1 MIPGI
6 PTQTL
11 FNPQENYPPGVLR
24 SALIQLPGSGDT
36 LDIQFFPECQEIV
49 FATDNRT
56 SDTVSLREE
65 RLKKW
70 NCSRTTRGDDSW
82 SLDEISSEKKKWK
95 DGNLQVEWD
104 RDKCEMLKDDIA
116 KIEEILEWQERDLRD
131 MEVGADELLQRVPDN
146 EEMDEWLDAHT
157 FTEEEEE
164 FFENEIASMN
174 LHHLRASSGPP
185 TDDYY
190 MRVSYDKDTGLPT
203 EGGQCWRTEE
213 WCPGSGRLSLISLP
227 EDYGRFSSFNEDFV
241 EFGIQWPDHIKEKVE
256 RASWDRRFS
265 GLKSCGGWMEDEADN
280 EGRFVANGL
289 VQKVA
294 RGLEGLEKG
303 AVIRTEYGDCD
314 LQHEEVMKHEL
325 AEGMEIKI
333 LCKDNDILKDWAKPI
348 KCLKVLLAGEGSCKE
363 VAMYKM

>member
-24 SALIQLPGSGDT
+24 SAVIQLPGSGDT

-49 FATDNRT
+49 FAMDNRT
-56 SDTVSLREE
+56 SDTVSLREG

-82 SLDEISSEKKKWK
+82 SLDEISSEKTKWK

-116 KIEEILEWQERDLRD
+116 KIEEILDWQERDLRD
-131 MEVGADELLQRVPDN
+131 MEIGADELLQRVPDN
-146 EEMDEWLDAHT
+146 EEMDEWVNAHT
-157 FTEEEEE
+157 FTEEEGA

-213 WCPGSGRLSLISLP
+213 WCPKMGRMELMRVP
-227 EDYGRFSSFNEDFV
+227 ENYGCFSTFNPHYKP
-241 EFGIQWPDHIKEKVE
+241 FGIQWPEKVAE
-256 RASWDRRFS
+256 KTEEECYDRRFS
-265 GLKSCGGWMEDEADN
+265 GLQSCGRWMQWIMDN
-280 EGRFVANGL
+280 DGRFVANG
-289 VQKVA
+289 VVKEKVPFSINSLLW
-294 RGLEGLEKG
+294 GSIVE
-303 AVIRTEYGDCD
+303 TEYGLCILPEHRCHG
-314 LQHEEVMKHEL
+314 LQIGDKIKLLCRDNDMEKHED
-325 AEGMEIKI
+325 IPIRSSKI
-333 LCKDNDILKDWAKPI
+333 IAKGT
-348 KCLKVLLAGEGSCKE
+348 KAHEDFASVE
-363 VAMYKM
+363 

>member
-1 MIPGI
+1 MISGI

-11 FNPQENYPPGVLR
+11 FNPYENYPPGVLR
-24 SALIQLPGSGDT
+24 SAVIQLPGSGDT

-65 RLKKW
+65 RLGKW
-70 NCSRTTRGDDSW
+70 TTARIDRAEDSW
-82 SLDEISSEKKKWK
+82 SLDEISSEKTKWK
-95 DGNLQVEWD
+95 DRKLQVEWD
-104 RDKCEMLKDDIA
+104 RNKCELMKSDIA
-116 KIEEILEWQERDLRD
+116 KIEEILEWQDRDLLN
-131 MEVGADELLQRVPDN
+131 MELGAEELIQRIPEN
-146 EEMDEWLDAHT
+146 EEMDEWLDVHT

-185 TDDYY
+185 TGDYY

-213 WCPGSGRLSLISLP
+213 WCPEMGRLSLISLS
-227 EDYGRFSSFNEDFV
+227 EDYGGFSSFNGDFV
-241 EFGIQWPDHIKEKVE
+241 EFGIHWPDHINEKTE
-256 RASWDRRFS
+256 GECGERRFS
-265 GLKSCGGWMEDEADN
+265 GLKSCGGWIEEQVDN

-289 VQKVA
+289 VQKVGH
-294 RGLEGLEKG
+294 GLTKG
-303 AVIRTEYGDCD
+303 AIIRTEYGDCD
-314 LQHEEVMKHEL
+314 LQHEEVLKHEL

-348 KCLKVLLAGEGSCKE
+348 KCLKVLLTGEGSCNE
-363 VAMYKM
+363 VAVYKM

>member
-24 SALIQLPGSGDT
+24 SAVIQLPGSGDT
-36 LDIQFFPECQEIV
+36 LDIQFFPECQEVV

-82 SLDEISSEKKKWK
+82 SLDEISSEKTKWK

-116 KIEEILEWQERDLRD
+116 KIEEILDWQERDLRD
-131 MEVGADELLQRVPDN
+131 MDVGADELLQRVPDN

-157 FTEEEEE
+157 FTEEEEA

-213 WCPGSGRLSLISLP
+213 WCPEMGRMELMRVP
-227 EDYGRFSSFNEDFV
+227 ENYGCFSTFNPHYKP
-241 EFGIQWPDHIKEKVE
+241 FGIQWPEKVAE
-256 RASWDRRFS
+256 KTEEECYDRRFS
-265 GLKSCGGWMEDEADN
+265 GLQSCGRWMQWIMDN
-280 EGRFVANGL
+280 DGRFVANG
-289 VQKVA
+289 VVKEKVPFSINSLLW
-294 RGLEGLEKG
+294 GCIVE
-303 AVIRTEYGDCD
+303 TEYGLCILPEHRCRG
-314 LQHEEVMKHEL
+314 LQIGDK
-325 AEGMEIKI
+325 IKI
-333 LCKDNDILKDWAKPI
+333 LCRDNDMGENEDIPIRSSKIIAKGP
-348 KCLKVLLAGEGSCKE
+348 KAHEDFASVE
-363 VAMYKM
+363 